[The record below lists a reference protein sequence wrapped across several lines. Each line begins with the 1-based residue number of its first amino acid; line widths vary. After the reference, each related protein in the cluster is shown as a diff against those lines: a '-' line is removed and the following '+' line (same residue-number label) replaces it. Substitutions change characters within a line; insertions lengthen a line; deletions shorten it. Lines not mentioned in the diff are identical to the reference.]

1 MNYARPGEHWIECQT
16 CGTPLQQLDE
26 YQRQVVAANPYN
38 FVGFCRPCKEAG
50 AHIEDQFK

>member
-38 FVGFCRPCKEAG
+38 FVGYCRPCKEAG
-50 AHIEDQFK
+50 THIEDQFK